1 MHNEYL
7 GSMTSV
13 TVDLK
18 RSPQYIVA
26 VHGGAGYHAVADE
39 AQLKKALKTYVAL
52 FPGLTNGLFRLL
64 DRACKK
70 AIGDLQTDG
79 SSAVAVEKA
88 IEVLEDDPL
97 LNAGPIRFPPDHPSL
112 ELTSY

>member
-1 MHNEYL
+1 
-7 GSMTSV
+7 MTSV

-39 AQLKKALKTYVAL
+39 AQLKKALKT
-52 FPGLTNGLFRLL
+52 
-64 DRACKK
+64 ACKK